1 GLLGHERT
9 GLQRQGAF
17 TSAPGNTSLAAAPAG
32 SAVWVQPPKE
42 DHLPFNE
49 CSTPEKWRR
58 EFDRQQ
64 REEQG
69 LDPFQDTD
77 GSNLDGMDEEMKRKW
92 FDKSIPMYPEP
103 PSATTSKSASSMSG
117 SSTKRGHT
125 FHDNFL
131 ADSTKVFDLTEDEL
145 DLMSMEKKA
154 RTDEHAQ
161 RLEEG

>member
-1 GLLGHERT
+1 
-9 GLQRQGAF
+9 
-17 TSAPGNTSLAAAPAG
+17 
-32 SAVWVQPPKE
+32 
-42 DHLPFNE
+42 
-49 CSTPEKWRR
+49 
-58 EFDRQQ
+58 
-64 REEQG
+64 
-69 LDPFQDTD
+69 
-77 GSNLDGMDEEMKRKW
+77 MDEEMKRKW

-161 RLEEG
+161 RLEEGQQRMAREQENHDMQMRKDELSLKEREAALQAAVVDQALLKLLTDKGIL